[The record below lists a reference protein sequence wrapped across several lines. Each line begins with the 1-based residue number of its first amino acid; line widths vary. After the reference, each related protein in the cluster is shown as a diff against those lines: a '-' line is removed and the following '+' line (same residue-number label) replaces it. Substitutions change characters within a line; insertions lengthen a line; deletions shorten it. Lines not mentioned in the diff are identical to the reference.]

1 MDIKTEIPVFIYDE
15 EGASHS
21 ARQREFAAPR
31 GAMGQYNRV
40 DKLDPSHRLL
50 SRCACLLSLF
60 FLAGALRATAQG
72 YPPYPPPG
80 YPGGPPPP
88 PPQRG
93 PDYPPPGYP
102 NAPGPQKRQPN
113 YPPQYPD
120 YRHATPYPSF
130 YGMFSLG
137 HYSGQGV
144 GVGTGPTQ
152 SGGITALGGT
162 FGGYVTYPTYSPIA
176 VGVDARLI
184 VENSSNSTPYG
195 NKILGGLV
203 GLRIDGSNAGLPID
217 PYFQFEI
224 GGVGT
229 NSGTS
234 RTRTASFAYQA
245 QFGADFPLGSPQLSA
260 RMEYGTGQLTSINNT
275 NHTLQTFSFGLVLH
289 VR

>member
-1 MDIKTEIPVFIYDE
+1 MQCVSGLD
-15 EGASHS
+15 S
-21 ARQREFAAPR
+21 
-31 GAMGQYNRV
+31 MGQYRRCFLRANPHCGLV
-40 DKLDPSHRLL
+40 AC
-50 SRCACLLSLF
+50 CACLVALF
-60 FLAGALRATAQG
+60 LFAGALSASAQA

-80 YPGGPPPP
+80 YPPPPPPNYPPPP
-88 PPQRG
+88 PPDQ
-93 PDYPPPGYP
+93 
-102 NAPGPQKRQPN
+102 RQPN
-113 YPPQYPD
+113 YPPPNYPNAPRSQRPVYPD

-137 HYSGQGV
+137 HYSGLGV
-144 GVGTGPTQ
+144 GVGTAPTQ

-162 FGGYVTYPTYSPIA
+162 FGGYVTYPMASPIG

-184 VENSSNSTPYG
+184 VENSANSTPYG
-195 NKILGGLV
+195 NKVLGGLV
-203 GLRIDGSNAGLPID
+203 GLRLDGSGARLPID

-234 RTRTASFAYQA
+234 TTRTASFAYQA
-245 QFGADFPLGSPQLSA
+245 QFGADFPLGTPQLSA
-260 RMEYGTGQLTSINNT
+260 RMEYGTGQLTGINNT